1 MSPVQYY
8 AFQIRKTEDL
18 IRDAHQLP
26 EYEVKL
32 KEYARR
38 VLIHMKGCHKLYQ
51 EFQELLDETD
61 QLKGKQRDGETK
73 EQFGER
79 VGRVGQLTRKILEMD
94 AKIRPQKE
102 ATSKAV
108 DDLNKYTKKMLD
120 EVSGV

>member
-1 MSPVQYY
+1 MNPVQYY
-8 AFQIRKTEDL
+8 SLQIKETEDL
-18 IRDAHQLP
+18 IRDAHHLP
-26 EYEVKL
+26 EYEVEL

-38 VLIHMKGCHKLYQ
+38 VLIHMKGCHNLYQ
-51 EFQELLDETD
+51 EFQELLDEAN
-61 QLKGKQRDGETK
+61 QLKGKQRDNETK

-79 VGRVGQLTRKILEMD
+79 VGRVGQLMGKIIEMD

-108 DDLNKYTKKMLD
+108 ADLNKYTKKMLD